1 MSCTFISYFITY
13 LIIEGETMDE
23 AIKCYGSSDMIQ
35 KLKNKDSLFL
45 CVIASTLTS
54 RIIGITGAGATPE
67 LTDYTPA
74 ADVEL
79 VMLGKPLCLSEIPKT
94 VIAGDAAPTPAV
106 ITKASLD
113 LADIP
118 LLVVDAGAVIKP
130 NIPFIN
136 INKTPGG
143 DINNGKGVMNSSEIF
158 NKGFILGQTLSKLT
172 DHLFIGES
180 TPGGTTTALGVL
192 TAMGY
197 EVDHKISGS
206 TPENPHML
214 KHKVVNNGL
223 KLSGYTAGELKSEPF
238 KAVDAVGD
246 PMIPAVAGIAMGSN
260 VPVILAGGTQM
271 TAVCAVIKGVSP
283 DFDFTSLSIAT
294 TVFVAE
300 DETSD
305 INFIANQIS
314 DISIFA
320 IDPSFENS
328 STEGLVNYTKGSVK
342 EGVGA
347 GGAMMAAILKGVSI
361 DEIRIRTEELCKDIF

>member
-143 DINNGKGVMNSSEIF
+143 DINNGKGVMNSAEIF

-320 IDPSFENS
+320 IDPLFENS

>member
-1 MSCTFISYFITY
+1 M
-13 LIIEGETMDE
+13 EGV
-23 AIKCYGSSDMIQ
+23 IKSYGSANMIH

-79 VMLGKPLCLSEIPKT
+79 VMLGEPLCLSEIPKT
-94 VIAGDAAPTPAV
+94 VVGGVAAPTPAV

-118 LLVVDAGAVIKP
+118 FLVVDAGAAVKP
-130 NIPFIN
+130 NIPYMN
-136 INKTPGG
+136 INETPGG
-143 DINNGKGVMNSSEIF
+143 DINKGNAVDNSEKIF
-158 NKGFILGQTLSKLT
+158 NKGFILGKNLSKLT
-172 DHLFIGES
+172 DHLVIGES
-180 TPGGTTTALGVL
+180 TPAGTTTALGVL

-206 TPENPHML
+206 TPENPHLL
-214 KHKVVNNGL
+214 KHGVVENGL
-223 KLSGYTAGELKSEPF
+223 KLSGFKAGELDTEPF
-238 KAVDAVGD
+238 KAINAVGD
-246 PMIPAVAGIAMGSN
+246 PMIPAVAGIAMGST
-260 VPVILAGGTQM
+260 VPVTLAGGTQM
-271 TAVCAVIKGVSP
+271 TAVCAVIKGIAP
-283 DFDFTSLSIAT
+283 EFDFSSLSIAT

-320 IDPSFENS
+320 VDPYFEKSN
-328 STEGLVNYTKGSVK
+328 TIGLVNYTKGSVK

-347 GGAMMAAILKGVSI
+347 GGAMFAAMLKNVSI
-361 DEIRIRTEELCKDIF
+361 EDIRIRTEELCREIF